1 MRKKY
6 FFLLLMLLCIP
17 WAVFSQS
24 VVAVDENFNNVST
37 TLPTGWIRSGNI
49 SDVSNWHIASPYQS
63 GYEYDGKYLVMSNY
77 VFGDSAIVQTPSF
90 DITVDMSLT
99 FMLFNPVCLDFK
111 VYVVYS
117 EAGETRKALLLDCPN
132 NTNWEENVVSLQPYM
147 GKTGARIMFQAVS
160 SGNVDKYTWAYLDN
174 VKVFETPLCAR
185 PVSLSL
191 SSLTDTTATLSWSLY
206 GLGSVSSNYRFTLRD
221 GNGQNVYN
229 NASFST
235 SGFNFYTVSGL
246 TPNSDYTVI
255 LQSDCSSS
263 AQGYSDQSDE
273 FAFHTPA
280 NPVSLPYSVTFE
292 GMNALPDGWIIGTGR
307 NTSDYSLSTVA
318 HNGLKALAL
327 PGKGTTM
334 SVVLPA
340 FDAPADS
347 MMADFYIQTTKKTSV
362 RVGLISDLA
371 DISTFNELYNTEINA
386 LSQWHNIRLTTGA
399 TTYGNDGNKY
409 LCLLIYTENDGMVY
423 LDDVRVENVGS
434 CSRLEDLKAV
444 PDSTNIT
451 LSWIEYNTVPTG
463 NYQVE
468 YATSSATN
476 YAVLTSNPAVLSN
489 VDENSDYTVRVRA
502 ICAAGDTSE
511 WSLPV
516 TVHTSCRPQS
526 ALLYETFDGQ
536 TKFDDCWTSAQTVL
550 GTGSGTGDYGS
561 GGWDVYTYSGKK
573 RARLRYARLGG
584 HYILATPPLSIAND
598 GQYDLTF
605 SLYRY
610 SNSINGSELKV
621 WASHTTDTVGAVL
634 ITTIARNYQ
643 GVPEELKAGWY
654 NYEVNIPLSGSV
666 YVLFEGTHINSTSA
680 SYLDSIHIYEAP
692 KCRAPKK
699 LNVTSSL
706 NTIDLSWT
714 AGAADHNEW
723 RVHYTVYWGEN
734 DSLVYDGT
742 VNSTQY
748 SVPNLNPAT
757 SYHIVGYV
765 ATKCGDALYSDPLV
779 IDEYVSTA
787 CPVIS
792 TFPYVQDFENVN
804 VIPPVCWNRHV
815 VCNPTR
821 GNYFGEDIWT
831 ISDNS
836 LKAHGGKGAGH
847 FLPAGQKAVV
857 SFVTPKFNFQSGK
870 NYQVRFWMH
879 RSDINVYNYKVY
891 LRAFVTDNATDTIGE
906 RLCNLPA
913 TMNAEPIEQKEG
925 YYEYIFEIP
934 SNIAGE
940 KYIVF
945 AGVNTAY
952 NGCDMYI
959 DDVVIEEVPACSK
972 IQRIHTSAI
981 SYSTASLWIEAEKN
995 VSWQYVAL
1003 KDGENIEDATPVS
1016 VSVNDS
1022 TVVTG
1027 LEQLTHYRF
1036 FVRRDCGNGV
1046 YSEWSANYAELTTP
1060 CVEGR
1065 APYLETFE
1073 SYAKGS
1079 LITENCFDFER
1090 NSSYSKYPYIATS
1103 IYDNEAYSGKQC
1115 VYVKHRGYMFRQ
1127 FYLESGKTY
1136 EMSVFAIGSPDE
1148 DEAVYGNKMTYFIAR
1163 TPSSKGIIYNFSE
1176 KNQIKPV
1183 WSRISATFT
1192 IAETGY
1198 YYLGIQFI
1206 AQSELGIDNWSLR
1219 EVACVQPNN
1228 IEISSLT
1235 TTTAQLMFQK
1245 NGQQTEVRVSTVNN
1259 GDLDP
1264 AFDILID
1271 TISNN
1276 TVQLTGL
1283 QPRTTYYYALRS
1295 VCDGSKSSWSTIKSF
1310 MTLCTPAS
1318 LPYSDSFEDG
1328 NTSYDCWSSIGTNK
1342 VVESTTEQNYKAGTK
1357 SVKLQNCT
1365 FTSPNFNADNLSEY
1379 TVTGYVYS
1387 ETATSISLGV
1397 QGDPYSTESYEHLY
1411 DINVTVPNSWTEFT
1425 FNLDVLA
1432 SEDYQG
1438 DPVANYKYVAFVVG
1452 ADIVYLDNVSITST
1466 TNCVRPSD
1474 IRINNFN
1481 PNQLDVTWTPGGSET
1496 EWIVKTY
1503 RYRTLLDGSTDVTL
1517 DRTDTVS
1524 TSHIVMRNM
1533 YPTTRY
1539 YLTVESRCGAG
1550 DFSSEAISPDFT
1562 TGCATVSL
1570 PYDAEIMTVTSKGN
1584 MPSCWSQGDYEPELK
1599 TNLWNAYSSQGLM
1612 WNYSGMAAVAHSTIL
1627 TPQFD
1632 FTNVISAKVTMKV
1645 NVMNTDTM
1653 FIFASYDGGM
1663 TFTDTIGFM
1672 NPASGS
1678 ATETKTFE
1686 VTKCSGREVMF
1697 AIRAKCI
1704 SANESEYFAKIQDFA
1719 IEPVERCIIPEG
1731 AIINVQSSNE
1741 VRVVINDTVSTHNV
1755 WDYAVVL
1762 SGNRVSEATPV
1773 TVNNVVFSINGLQP
1787 NTDYDL
1793 YIRSN
1798 CGNNDVSSW
1807 RGPISFQTK
1816 CNIVN
1821 VPYYE
1826 SFENDYS
1833 CYTTCLSADAGV
1845 LYPKI
1850 ERRVGM
1856 FTDGRYSLR
1865 FVSATEFISSG
1876 RSYLVMPETDMEIQK
1891 LGISFDYLQR
1901 PSSGKFIVGI
1911 MNGNDTSTFIPYHTL
1926 DFTELHSFVSVD
1938 FKFFNVPAEY
1948 SDYQIAIG
1956 FTCGTSYNVDSYID
1970 NVLVYLADKYEPVTR
1985 AEFSSITTTS
1995 AEVTFDCNADY
2006 IEVSCVHQGDAP
2018 AETGNITSA
2027 TQSVALTGLTQS
2039 TGYAVYVRTHSEGEI
2054 SEWFGPYYFY
2064 TDCGLI
2070 DITGG
2075 WTENFDSYSVNG
2087 YAMAPCFT
2095 RAQTYMADG
2104 EDYPRIKSS
2113 TIKSM
2118 PNALVMKGTNILV
2131 LPEFNVLPGQ
2141 VVFSCDLI
2149 GNDCDLIVGTIQNDD
2164 ISTFSELE
2172 YLSATGV
2179 VSHYTV
2185 NLSDYLCTGNR
2196 IALRTKMNSSIVYI
2210 DDINVSLPTSTPVTT
2225 ITNVDAQDFSATVR
2239 FNVPVTALRTIYT
2252 LYNAADLT
2260 SPVVTDSTTGTTITL
2275 SGLTENTDYV
2285 INLRTVLQDGTSTA
2299 TSVANFKTTYSVL
2312 RVPFVIDF
2320 ESEESNAAWSV
2331 YTNKNDRFIFGSNV
2345 NAVKSGNKA
2354 LYVSN
2359 NPSTETYGYTKEACT
2374 TYATRTVYLSEGMVN
2389 VSFDYKIKGYLSSD
2403 FGRVFLMPV
2412 ESEMPEYGLEY
2423 DLPDGS
2429 FSLDY
2434 GMPMS
2439 EQNDVWQNRSM
2450 QLKITEA
2457 GYYNI
2462 VVYWLACGYY
2472 DYQPPLAVDN
2482 FRFSSVPCSVLE
2494 NIVVKPSHNAATITY
2509 DGYTEGTTINYV
2521 IKEGSDTI
2529 TSGAVNGSKITV
2541 SGLEPSTDYTY
2552 VVFASCGEG
2561 VASPISGNF
2570 TTCCTPLYA
2579 PWSYGFEDLSA
2590 DQPLVDANPCWG
2602 QISSSSAN
2610 FIGSTGNGTT
2620 FYDVIHHNG
2629 SQSLLLRSGI
2639 GVKAMFYNR
2648 FHFDTGKQYKFSAWV
2663 RNSDA
2668 LNVGNEVS
2676 IVLIEDGIVVK
2687 TFASVELTD
2696 LWQNLSADIMM
2707 STAGDYQ
2714 LGICVLHNYYDNSSQ
2729 YNMIAT
2735 TIDDVEFK
2743 EIVNIAPTPVEIR
2756 NVTSDGAEIH
2766 WGNICSSYK
2775 VEIKR
2780 NETVVHSA
2788 IVSDTTGYTVTGLN
2802 SSTYYQVSVRG
2813 IRGANDTTSAAISA
2827 FTTTC
2832 GTVEMP
2838 YHENFDE
2845 LALNSVPSCWS
2856 NTSNSILASRSSNW
2870 GVTRIN
2876 DNEYVM
2882 AVNTSTANGLLSLQ
2896 SMPVTITNA
2905 DAGISFRYNNG
2916 SDKSKLYVILSNDG
2930 GATLDTI
2937 LFAGKSDDWT
2947 EFNYSL
2953 TNYYGQDVTL
2963 YFNTISTTAHNAV
2976 IAFDDLRI
2984 NATEFMPVVNDTIC
2998 QGEPYYK
3005 YGFSYTASDLNVGI
3019 NSFKKIKTSAAENP
3033 IDTVISVELLVAPKY
3048 FISLY
3053 DTICKGDVYNEGLF
3067 ANVTP
3072 PITTSGR
3079 YERNFI
3085 SSFGC
3090 DSTVALYLTVL
3101 DLDSTIYVP
3110 LCEGSTYTFNGETYS
3125 EAGVHT
3131 ITERNANGCDVTTTI
3146 DIELIPRYY
3155 DIYVT
3160 QCDDVSYPWEGQMIS
3175 TTGVYTANY
3184 KNVNGCDS
3192 IVRLHYTALPTHIDT
3207 TVTICSGSNY
3217 YFAGN
3222 VLTEAG
3228 TYHHEFV
3235 SYFGCDSI
3243 VNLTLVVT
3251 EPIHSVVND
3260 FVCEGD
3266 DYISNGFALYEV
3278 TEDTIAELSLS
3289 TKDGCDSIVELHL
3302 KLIPIVYDTIRAHI
3316 NDGETYEFGNN
3327 TYSQAGEYQSTYYTE
3342 EYGCDSIVT
3351 LILTVGTGV
3360 DDSYVLPVVIA
3371 PNPILG
3377 GQSTFV
3383 NREWTMEEQNGMRV
3397 EILNSVGMLM
3407 KEFTPATF
3415 PIEINGINVA
3425 GVYIIRITSGTGET
3439 YIGRL
3444 VVK

>member
-1 MRKKY
+1 MRKSY
-6 FFLLLMLLCIP
+6 IFLLLMLLCIP
-17 WAVFSQS
+17 WAVYSQS
-24 VVAVDENFNNVST
+24 VVAVDENFNDVST

-49 SDVSNWHIASPYQS
+49 ADVSNWHVADPYQS
-63 GYEYDGKYLVMSNY
+63 GYEYDGKYLVMANY
-77 VFGDSAIVQTPSF
+77 NFGDTAIVQTPSF

-99 FMLFNPVCLDFK
+99 FMVFNPTSSEFK
-111 VYVVYS
+111 VFLVYTES
-117 EAGETRKALLLDCPN
+117 GVTRKVQLLDCPN
-132 NTNWEENVVSLQPYM
+132 NTNWGEKVVSLQPYM
-147 GKTGARIMFQAVS
+147 GKTNARVMFQVVS
-160 SGNVDKYTWAYLDN
+160 SGNVEKYTWTYLDN
-174 VKVFETPLCAR
+174 VKVFETPLCAK
-185 PVSLSL
+185 PISLSL
-191 SSLTDTTATLSWSLY
+191 SSLTDSTATLSWALY
-206 GLGSVSSNYRFTLRD
+206 ELGSVSNNYRFTLRD

-229 NASFST
+229 NASIST
-235 SGFNFYTVSGL
+235 AGYNFYTISGL
-246 TPNSDYTVI
+246 NPNTDYTCI

-263 AQGYSDQSDE
+263 AQGYSDQSEE
-273 FAFHTPA
+273 FTFHTPA
-280 NPVSLPYSVTFE
+280 SPVSLPYNMTFE
-292 GMNALPDGWIIGTGR
+292 GLNALPDGWILGTGR
-307 NTSDYSLSTVA
+307 STSDYSLSTVSY
-318 HNGLKALAL
+318 NGTKSLAL
-327 PGKGTTM
+327 QGKDATM
-334 SVVLPA
+334 FVVLPA
-340 FDAPADS
+340 FNVTADS
-347 MMADFYIQTTKKTSV
+347 MMTDFYVQATKKSNV

-371 DISTFNELYNTEINA
+371 DISTFNELYSTEITA

-399 TTYGNDGNKY
+399 TIYGKTDNVY
-409 LCLLIYTENDGMVY
+409 LCLAFYIEKDGIVY
-423 LDDVRVENVGS
+423 LDDVRVEKTGS
-434 CSRLEDLKAV
+434 CSRLEQLTAV

-451 LSWIEYNTVPTG
+451 LSWTEFNTVPAG

-468 YATSSATN
+468 YSTSSSTN
-476 YAVLTSNPAVLSN
+476 YAVLTGNPAVLSN
-489 VDENSDYTVRVRA
+489 VDENSDYTIKVRA

-516 TVHTSCRPQS
+516 SVHTFCRPQS

-610 SNSINGSELKV
+610 SSSINGSQLKV
-621 WASHTTDTVGAVL
+621 WANHTPDTVGAVL
-634 ITTIARNYQ
+634 LTTIARNYQ
-643 GVPEELKAGWY
+643 GEPVGLKAGWY
-654 NYEVNIPLSGSV
+654 NYEVNIPMSGSV
-666 YVLFEGTHINSTSA
+666 YVIFEGTHITSTSA

-699 LNVTSSL
+699 LNITSSL
-706 NTIDLSWT
+706 NTIDMSWT
-714 AGAADHNEW
+714 AGAADHNAW
-723 RVHYTVYWGEN
+723 RVNYTIYWGEN

-765 ATKCGDALYSDPLV
+765 ATKCGESLYSDPLV
-779 IDEYVSTA
+779 IDEYVSTT
-787 CPVIS
+787 CPVVS
-792 TFPYVQDFENVN
+792 TFPYVQDFENVD
-804 VIPPVCWNRHV
+804 VIPPLCWDRHV
-815 VCNPTR
+815 ISNPVR
-821 GNYFGEDIWT
+821 GDYFGEDIWT
-831 ISDNS
+831 VSDNS
-836 LKAHGGKGAGH
+836 LKAHGGRGAGH
-847 FLPAGQKAVV
+847 FLPAGQGAVV

-870 NYQVRFWMH
+870 RYQVRFWMQ
-879 RSDINVYNYKVY
+879 RSDVNVYNYKVY

-913 TMNAEPIEQKEG
+913 TMHAEPIEQKEG

-934 SNIAGE
+934 NNIAGE

-945 AGVNTAY
+945 AGVNASY
-952 NGCDMYI
+952 NGCEMYI
-959 DDVVIEEVPACSK
+959 DDVVVEEVPACSK
-972 IQRIHTSAI
+972 IQRIHASAI
-981 SYSTASLWIEAEKN
+981 SYSSAHLWVEADKN

-1003 KDGENIEDATPVS
+1003 KDDENIEDVTPVS

-1022 TVVTG
+1022 AIVTG

-1060 CVEGR
+1060 CIEGR

-1073 SYAKGS
+1073 SYTKGT

-1090 NSSYSKYPYIATS
+1090 QSSYSKYPYIATS

-1115 VYVKHRGYMFRQ
+1115 VYVVHRGYMFRQ

-1163 TPSSKGIIYNFSE
+1163 TPSSKAIMYNFSE
-1176 KNQIKPV
+1176 NNQLKSV

-1192 IAETGY
+1192 VAETGY
-1198 YYLGIQFI
+1198 YYLGIQII
-1206 AQSELGIDNWSLR
+1206 ANSKVGIDNWSLR

-1228 IEISSLT
+1228 IEVSSLT
-1235 TTTAQLMFQK
+1235 TTTAELMFHK
-1245 NGQQTEVRVSTVNN
+1245 NGLQTEVRVSTVNN

-1264 AFDILID
+1264 AFDVLID

-1283 QPRTTYYYALRS
+1283 QPRTTYYYSFRS
-1295 VCDGSKSSWSTIKSF
+1295 VCDGSVSSWSTIKSF
-1310 MTLCTPAS
+1310 MTLCTPAG
-1318 LPYSDSFEDG
+1318 LPYSDNFEDG
-1328 NTSYDCWSSIGTNK
+1328 NTSFDCWSSIGSNK
-1342 VVESTTEQNYKAGTK
+1342 VVESSTEQNYKAGSK

-1365 FTSPNFNADNLSEY
+1365 FTSPNFSVSSLAGY

-1397 QGDPYSTESYEHLY
+1397 QGDPYSTETYEHLY
-1411 DINVTVPNSWTEFT
+1411 DINVTVPDSWTEFT

-1438 DPVANYKYVAFVVG
+1438 DPIANYNYIAFVVG
-1452 ADIVYLDNVSITST
+1452 DNTVYLDNVSITST
-1466 TNCVRPSD
+1466 TNCVRSTD
-1474 IRINNFN
+1474 IRINNLS
-1481 PNQLDVTWTPGGSET
+1481 PNQLDVSWTPGGSET
-1496 EWIVKTY
+1496 QWAVKTY
-1503 RYRTLLDGSTDVTL
+1503 RYRTLSDGSTDVTL

-1524 TSHIVMRNM
+1524 TNHIVMRNL

-1539 YLTVESRCGAG
+1539 YLTVTSICGAG
-1550 DFSSEAISPDFT
+1550 DFSADAISPDFT
-1562 TGCATVSL
+1562 TGCATLSL
-1570 PYDAEIMTVTSKGN
+1570 PYDAEIMTVTGKGL
-1584 MPSCWSQGDYEPELK
+1584 MPTCWSQGDYEPELS
-1599 TNLWNAYSSQGLM
+1599 TNLWKAYSSQGLM
-1612 WNYSGMAAVAHSTIL
+1612 WNYSGMAAVAQSTIL

-1632 FTNVISAKVTMKV
+1632 FTNVISAKITMKV

-1663 TFTDTIGFM
+1663 TFTDTVGFM

-1678 ATETKTFE
+1678 ATETKTIE

-1704 SANESEYFAKIQDFA
+1704 SANESEYFAKIQDFS

-1731 AIINVQSSNE
+1731 AIINVQSGTE
-1741 VRVVINDTVSTHNV
+1741 ARVVINDTVSTHNV
-1755 WDYAVVL
+1755 WDYAIVL
-1762 SGNRVSEATPV
+1762 SGNRVADATPV
-1773 TVNNVVFSINGLQP
+1773 TVNNIVFTISGLQS

-1793 YIRSN
+1793 YVRSN

-1807 RGPISFQTK
+1807 RGPFSFQTK
-1816 CNIVN
+1816 CNVVN
-1821 VPYYE
+1821 LPYHE

-1833 CYTTCLSADAGV
+1833 CYTTYLAADAGV

-1850 ERRVGM
+1850 ERRTGV
-1856 FTDGRYSLR
+1856 FTDGKYSLR

-1876 RSYLVMPETDMEIQK
+1876 RSYLVLPKTDEEIQK

-1901 PSSGKFIVGI
+1901 PSSGKFVVGI

-1926 DFTELHSFVSVD
+1926 DCTEIYNFVSVG
-1938 FKFFNVPAEY
+1938 FTFLEVPVEY
-1948 SDYQIAIG
+1948 KDYQIAIG
-1956 FTCGTSYNVDSYID
+1956 FTYGNSYNNDSYID
-1970 NVLVYLADKYEPVTR
+1970 NILVYLADKYEPVTG
-1985 AEFSSITTTS
+1985 ANISSITTTS

-2006 IEVSCVHQGDAP
+2006 IEVSCVRQGDTP
-2018 AETGNITSA
+2018 TETGNITSA
-2027 TQSVALTGLTQS
+2027 TQSVALSGLTPS
-2039 TGYAVYVRTHSEGEI
+2039 TGYAVYVRTHSEGET

-2064 TDCGLI
+2064 TDCGVI
-2070 DITGG
+2070 DVTAG

-2104 EDYPRIKSS
+2104 EDYPRIKNS
-2113 TIKSM
+2113 TIKTM

-2131 LPEFNVLPGQ
+2131 LPEFNAMPSQ
-2141 VVFSCDLI
+2141 VVFSCHLI
-2149 GNDCDLIVGTIQNDD
+2149 GNDCDLILGTIQNDD

-2179 VSHYTV
+2179 VSQYTI
-2185 NLSDYLCTGNR
+2185 NMSDYLCTGNR

-2210 DDINVSLPTSTPVTT
+2210 DDIKVSLPTSTSVTT
-2225 ITNVDAQDFSATVR
+2225 ITNVNAQDFTAAVQ
-2239 FNVPVTALRTIYT
+2239 FNVPVTALRTVYS
-2252 LYNAADLT
+2252 LYNAADLST
-2260 SPVVTDSTTGTTITL
+2260 PVLTDSTTGTIINL
-2275 SGLTENTDYV
+2275 AGLAENTDYV
-2285 INLRTVLQDGTSTA
+2285 INLRTVLQDGSSTA
-2299 TSVANFKTTYSVL
+2299 TVSANFKTTYSVL

-2320 ESEESNAAWSV
+2320 ENEGSNAAWSI

-2359 NPSTETYGYTKEACT
+2359 NPLSETYGYTKEACT

-2389 VSFDYKIKGYLSSD
+2389 ISFDYKVKGYLSSD
-2403 FGRVFLMPV
+2403 FARVFLMPV
-2412 ESEMPEYGLEY
+2412 ESEMLEYALTY

-2429 FSLDY
+2429 IALDDEEPFT
-2434 GMPMS
+2434 GDGS
-2439 EQNDVWQNRSM
+2439 WQNRSM
-2450 QLKITEA
+2450 QLRVNKA
-2457 GYYNI
+2457 GYYNL

-2482 FRFSSVPCSVLE
+2482 FRFSNVPCSVLE
-2494 NIVVKPSHNAATITY
+2494 NIAVKPTHNGVTITY
-2509 DGYTEGTTINYV
+2509 DGYTEGTTINYI

-2529 TSGAVNGSKITV
+2529 TSGAVSGSEISV
-2541 SGLEPSTDYTY
+2541 SGLEPTTDYTY
-2552 VVFASCGEG
+2552 VLVVSCAEG
-2561 VASPISGNF
+2561 AASPISGSF
-2570 TTCCTPLYA
+2570 STYCTPYYA
-2579 PWSYGFEDLSA
+2579 PWNYGFEDLSA
-2590 DQPLVDANPCWG
+2590 DQLLIDANPCWN

-2610 FIGSTGNGTT
+2610 FVGSTGNGTS
-2620 FYDVIHHNG
+2620 FYDVIHHSGN
-2629 SQSLLLRSGI
+2629 QSLFLKSAI
-2639 GVKAMFYNR
+2639 GTKAMFYNR
-2648 FHFDTGKQYKFSAWV
+2648 FHFETGKQYKFSAWV

-2676 IVLIEDGIVVK
+2676 IILIEDGAIVK

-2707 STAGDYQ
+2707 PATGDYQ
-2714 LGICVLHNYYDNSSQ
+2714 IGICVLHNYYDTSSEF
-2729 YNMIAT
+2729 NMIPT
-2735 TIDDVEFK
+2735 TIDDIEFR
-2743 EIVNIAPTPVEIR
+2743 EIVNIAPTPVAIS
-2756 NVTSDGAEIH
+2756 NITSEGAEIH
-2766 WGNICSSYK
+2766 WGDICSSYM

-2780 NETVVHSA
+2780 NEHVVHSA

-2802 SSTYYQVSVRG
+2802 SSTYYQVSIRG
-2813 IRGANDTTSAAISA
+2813 IRGANDTTAAAISA
-2827 FTTTC
+2827 FTTAC

-2838 YHENFDE
+2838 YHENFDN
-2845 LALNSVPSCWS
+2845 LTLNSLPSCWS
-2856 NTSNSILASRSSNW
+2856 NTANSITTSGSSNW
-2870 GVTRIN
+2870 GVTRVN

-2896 SMPVTITNA
+2896 SMPVTITNSK
-2905 DAGISFRYNNG
+2905 AGISFRYNNG
-2916 SDKSKLYVILSNDG
+2916 SDKSKLFVILSNDG
-2930 GATLDTI
+2930 GATMDTV
-2937 LFAGKSDDWT
+2937 LCAGKSDDWT

-2953 TNYYGQDVTL
+2953 AKYFGQDVTL
-2963 YFNTISTTAHNAV
+2963 YFNTISTTAHNAQ

-2984 NATEFMPVVNDTIC
+2984 NATEYLPVVNDTIC
-2998 QGEPYYK
+2998 EGDSYYRN
-3005 YGFSYTASDLNVGI
+3005 GFSFTARDLNVGI
-3019 NSFKKIKTSAAENP
+3019 NSFKRIKTSAAENP
-3033 IDTVISVELLVAPKY
+3033 IDTVISVDLLVAPKY

-3072 PITTSGR
+3072 PITTAGR

-3101 DLDSTIYVP
+3101 DLDSTVYVP
-3110 LCEGSTYTFNGETYS
+3110 LCEGDTYSFNGNTYTE
-3125 EAGVHT
+3125 EGVYT
-3131 ITERNANGCDVTTTI
+3131 ITERNANGCDVTTTL
-3146 DIELIPRYY
+3146 DIKLIPKYY

-3160 QCDDVSYPWEGQMIS
+3160 RCDDVPYPWGGQIIT
-3175 TTGVYTANY
+3175 TTGVYTANF

-3192 IVRLHYTALPTHIDT
+3192 IVRLNYTALPTQIDT
-3207 TVTICSGSNY
+3207 TVTICRGSDY
-3217 YFAGN
+3217 YFAGE
-3222 VLTEAG
+3222 VLTESG

-3235 SYFGCDSI
+3235 STFGCDSV

-3251 EPIHSVVND
+3251 EPVRSVVND

-3266 DYISNGFALYEV
+3266 DYISNGFTLYEV
-3278 TEDTIAELSLS
+3278 TKDTIAELSLS
-3289 TKDGCDSIVELHL
+3289 TREGCDSVVELHL
-3302 KLIPIVYDTIRAHI
+3302 QLIPIVYDTIRAHI
-3316 NDGETYEFGNN
+3316 NDGETYLFGNT
-3327 TYSQAGEYQSTYYTE
+3327 TYSQAGEYQNTFYTE

-3351 LILTVGTGV
+3351 LILSVGTGV

-3407 KEFTPATF
+3407 KEFAPATF